1 MLPCNKSFQFI
12 LAMTDIGDFNVLH
25 PTHCCR
31 TLLVHVRKCF
41 TMANMSKRC
50 LPTCAFAGLLTV
62 LPHVQAQEGG
72 TLADYS
78 LEQLADVVV
87 SSVARQETRLSEAPA
102 SVYVISGADI
112 RRSGATSLPEA
123 LRLAPNL
130 QVARADAHDYAISA
144 RGFDSTL
151 ANKMLV
157 LIDGRSVY
165 SPLFSGVFWDT
176 HDVVMADVQR
186 IEVISGPGA
195 TMWGVN
201 AVNGV
206 INIITKSAHDTQGNQ
221 LVLRGGGE
229 GGSASVRHGG
239 ALGNNG
245 YYRAYAKLVRQDDID
260 REDRSVSGT
269 GWRRQQ
275 AGFRAD
281 WDGEHGGTATATT
294 LSGDVYDG
302 KLDEAGEQDT
312 RLGGANV
319 LARSLRTFA
328 DGSTLRLQAYL
339 DHTRREQ
346 VLGTQRLETLDL
358 EAQHNLRLGERHSL
372 AWGGGYRVSRDR
384 IRSSPWLSMLNENK
398 TLRWANLFVQDE
410 VALAGALRAT
420 AGIRAE
426 HNVYTGVEWLP
437 NARLAWHLQ
446 PDALAWAAVSRTV
459 RAPSRIDRD
468 LRLAAGTGPDGSPR
482 YFVEGGPAFQSE
494 TARVFELGYRAQPTP
509 AISYSATLF
518 HSDYDRL
525 RTLELRPGAPAQ
537 FENHADGRASGIEAW
552 ASWQVLRGW
561 RLSGGAV
568 FQNVRVKAEGVNRD
582 WSRFLG
588 MATNDPKHYWS
599 LRSAH
604 ELSADLQLDLA
615 LRHVGRLTQPAVP
628 GYHELD
634 ARIAWQARPNLEL
647 ALVGRNL
654 LHDQHAEFGEPG
666 LRQTFERSLGF
677 SAILQF

>member
-1 MLPCNKSFQFI
+1 
-12 LAMTDIGDFNVLH
+12 
-25 PTHCCR
+25 
-31 TLLVHVRKCF
+31 
-41 TMANMSKRC
+41 MANMLKRC
-50 LPTCAFAGLLTV
+50 LPTCAFAGLFTV
-62 LPHVQAQEGG
+62 FPHVQAQEGG
-72 TLADYS
+72 SLVDYS

-87 SSVARQETRLSEAPA
+87 TSVARQETRLSEAPA
-102 SVYVISGADI
+102 SVFVISGAEI

-144 RGFDSTL
+144 RGFGSAL
-151 ANKMLV
+151 ANKLLV
-157 LIDGRSVY
+157 LVDGRSVY

-176 HDVVMADVQR
+176 NDVVMADVER

-195 TMWGVN
+195 TIWGAN

-206 INIITKSAHDTQGNQ
+206 INIITKSARDTQGSQ
-221 LVLRGGGE
+221 LVLRGGEE
-229 GGSASVRHGG
+229 GASGSVRHGG
-239 ALGNNG
+239 ALGNDG
-245 YYRAYAKLVRQDDID
+245 HYRVYAKLVRHDDIG
-260 REDRSVSGT
+260 REDGSVSGT
-269 GWRRQQ
+269 GWERQQ

-281 WDGEHGGTATATT
+281 WDGEGRSTT
-294 LSGDVYDG
+294 LSGDIYDG
-302 KLDEAGEQDT
+302 KLDEIGERDT
-312 RLGGANV
+312 RLAGANLV
-319 LARSLRTFA
+319 ARSLRTLA

-346 VLGTQRLETLDL
+346 TLGAQRLETIDL
-358 EAQHNLRLGERHSL
+358 EAQHNLRAGARHSL
-372 AWGGGYRVSRDR
+372 AWGGGYRLSRDR

-410 VALAGALRAT
+410 IALGDTLRAT
-420 AGIRAE
+420 AGIKAE
-426 HNVYTGVEWLP
+426 HNVYTGIEWLP
-437 NARLAWHLQ
+437 SARLAWNVR
-446 PDALAWAAVSRTV
+446 PDALAWAALSRTV

-468 LRLAAGTGPDGSPR
+468 LRLAAGTAPNGTPR
-482 YFVEGGPAFQSE
+482 YVVEGGPGFESE
-494 TARVFELGYRAQPTP
+494 TARVIEFGYRAQPTP

-518 HSDYDRL
+518 HSEYDRL

-537 FENHADGRASGIEAW
+537 FENHARGRVSGLETW

-568 FQNVRVKAEGVNRD
+568 FQDVRIESEDASRD
-582 WSRFLG
+582 WSRLLG
-588 MATNDPKHYWS
+588 MASNDPKHYWS

-604 ELSADLQLDLA
+604 ELGADLQLDLS
-615 LRHVGRLTQPAVP
+615 LRHVGKLSRPAVP

-634 ARIAWQARPNLEL
+634 ARLAWQARPNLEL

-666 LRQTFERSLGF
+666 LRQTFERSVGF

>member
-1 MLPCNKSFQFI
+1 
-12 LAMTDIGDFNVLH
+12 
-25 PTHCCR
+25 
-31 TLLVHVRKCF
+31 
-41 TMANMSKRC
+41 MANMLKRC

-62 LPHVQAQEGG
+62 FPHVQAQEGG
-72 TLADYS
+72 SLADYS

-87 SSVARQETRLSEAPA
+87 TSVARQETRLSEAPA
-102 SVYVISGADI
+102 SVFVISGAEI

-144 RGFDSTL
+144 RGFGSTL
-151 ANKMLV
+151 ANKLLV

-176 HDVVMADVQR
+176 NDVVMADVER

-195 TMWGVN
+195 TIWGAN

-206 INIITKSAHDTQGNQ
+206 INIITKSARDTQGSQ
-221 LVLRGGGE
+221 LVLRGGEE
-229 GGSASVRHGG
+229 GASGSVRHGG
-239 ALGNNG
+239 ALGNDG
-245 YYRAYAKLVRQDDID
+245 HYRVYAKLVRHDDIG
-260 REDRSVSGT
+260 REGVSGT
-269 GWRRQQ
+269 GWERQQ

-281 WDGEHGGTATATT
+281 WDGEGRSTT
-294 LSGDVYDG
+294 LSGDIYDG
-302 KLDEAGEQDT
+302 KLDEIGERDT
-312 RLGGANV
+312 RLAGANLV
-319 LARSLRTFA
+319 ARSLRTLA

-346 VLGTQRLETLDL
+346 TLGAQRLETIDL
-358 EAQHNLRLGERHSL
+358 EAQHNLRAGARHSL
-372 AWGGGYRVSRDR
+372 AWGGGYRLSRDR

-410 VALAGALRAT
+410 IALTDSLRAT
-420 AGIRAE
+420 AGIKAE
-426 HNVYTGVEWLP
+426 HNVYTGIEWLP
-437 NARLAWHLQ
+437 SARLAWNVR
-446 PDALAWAAVSRTV
+446 PDALAWAALSRTV

-468 LRLAAGTGPDGSPR
+468 LRLAAGTAPNGTPR
-482 YFVEGGPAFQSE
+482 YVVEGGPGFESE
-494 TARVFELGYRAQPTP
+494 TARVIEFGYRAQPTP

-518 HSDYDRL
+518 HSEYDRL
-525 RTLELRPGAPAQ
+525 RTLELRFGAPAQ
-537 FENHADGRASGIEAW
+537 FENHARGRVSGLETW

-568 FQNVRVKAEGVNRD
+568 FQDVRIQSEDASRD
-582 WSRFLG
+582 WSRLLG
-588 MATNDPKHYWS
+588 MASNDPKHYWS

-604 ELSADLQLDLA
+604 ELGADLQLDLS
-615 LRHVGRLTQPAVP
+615 LRHVGKLSRPAVP

-634 ARIAWQARPNLEL
+634 ARLAWQARPNLEL

-666 LRQTFERSLGF
+666 LRQTFERSVGF

>member
-1 MLPCNKSFQFI
+1 
-12 LAMTDIGDFNVLH
+12 
-25 PTHCCR
+25 
-31 TLLVHVRKCF
+31 
-41 TMANMSKRC
+41 MANMLKRC
-50 LPTCAFAGLLTV
+50 LPTCAFAGLFTV
-62 LPHVQAQEGG
+62 FPHVQAQEGG
-72 TLADYS
+72 ALADYS

-87 SSVARQETRLSEAPA
+87 TSVARQETRLSEAPA
-102 SVYVISGADI
+102 SVFVISGAEI

-144 RGFDSTL
+144 RGFGSAL
-151 ANKMLV
+151 ANKLLV

-176 HDVVMADVQR
+176 NDVVMADVER

-195 TMWGVN
+195 TIWGAN

-206 INIITKSAHDTQGNQ
+206 INIITKSARDTQGSQ
-221 LVLRGGGE
+221 LVLRGGEE
-229 GGSASVRHGG
+229 GASGSVRHGG
-239 ALGNNG
+239 ALGNDG
-245 YYRAYAKLVRQDDID
+245 HYRVYAKLVRHDDIG
-260 REDRSVSGT
+260 REDGSVSGT
-269 GWRRQQ
+269 GWERQQ

-281 WDGEHGGTATATT
+281 WDGEGRSTT
-294 LSGDVYDG
+294 LSGDIYDG
-302 KLDEAGEQDT
+302 KLDEIGERDT
-312 RLGGANV
+312 RLAGANLV
-319 LARSLRTFA
+319 ARSLRTLA

-346 VLGTQRLETLDL
+346 TLGAQRLETIDL
-358 EAQHNLRLGERHSL
+358 EAQHNLRAGARHSL
-372 AWGGGYRVSRDR
+372 AWGGGYRLSRDR

-410 VALAGALRAT
+410 IALTDTLRAT
-420 AGIRAE
+420 AGIKAE
-426 HNVYTGVEWLP
+426 HNVYTGIEWLP
-437 NARLAWHLQ
+437 SARLAWNVR
-446 PDALAWAAVSRTV
+446 PDSLAWAALSRTV

-468 LRLAAGTGPDGSPR
+468 LRLAAGAAPNRTPR
-482 YFVEGGPAFQSE
+482 YFVEGGPGFESE
-494 TARVFELGYRAQPTP
+494 TARVIEFGYRAQPTP

-518 HSDYDRL
+518 HSEYDRL

-537 FENHADGRASGIEAW
+537 FENHARGRVSGLETW

-568 FQNVRVKAEGVNRD
+568 FQDVRIQSEDASRD
-582 WSRFLG
+582 WSRLLG
-588 MATNDPKHYWS
+588 MASNDPKHYWS

-604 ELSADLQLDLA
+604 ELGADLQLDLS
-615 LRHVGRLTQPAVP
+615 LRHVGKLSRPAVP

-634 ARIAWQARPNLEL
+634 ARLAWQARPNLEL

-666 LRQTFERSLGF
+666 LRQTFERSVGF

>member
-1 MLPCNKSFQFI
+1 
-12 LAMTDIGDFNVLH
+12 
-25 PTHCCR
+25 
-31 TLLVHVRKCF
+31 
-41 TMANMSKRC
+41 MANMLKRC

-62 LPHVQAQEGG
+62 FPHVQAQEGG
-72 TLADYS
+72 SLADYS

-87 SSVARQETRLSEAPA
+87 TSVARQETRLSEAPA
-102 SVYVISGADI
+102 SVFVISGAEI

-144 RGFDSTL
+144 RGFGSTL
-151 ANKMLV
+151 ANKLLV

-176 HDVVMADVQR
+176 HDVVMADIER

-195 TMWGVN
+195 TIWGAN

-206 INIITKSAHDTQGNQ
+206 INIITRSARDTQGNR
-221 LVLRGGGE
+221 LVVRGGAE
-229 GGSASVRHGG
+229 GASGSVRHGG
-239 ALGNNG
+239 ELGNG
-245 YYRAYAKLVRQDDID
+245 GHYRAYAKLVRHDDIG
-260 REDRSVSGT
+260 REDGSVSGT

-281 WDGEHGGTATATT
+281 WDGEGRSTT
-294 LSGDVYDG
+294 VSGDVYDG
-302 KLDEAGEQDT
+302 KLDEIGGQDT
-312 RLGGANV
+312 RLDGANLV
-319 LARSLRTFA
+319 ARSLRTLA

-346 VLGTQRLETLDL
+346 TLGAQRLETLDL
-358 EAQHNLRLGERHSL
+358 EAQHNLRAGERHSL
-372 AWGGGYRVSRDR
+372 AWGGGYRISRDR
-384 IRSSPWLSMLNENK
+384 IRSSPWLSMLDENK

-410 VALAGALRAT
+410 IALTGTLRAT
-420 AGIRAE
+420 AGIKAE

-437 NARLAWHLQ
+437 SARLAWQ
-446 PDALAWAAVSRTV
+446 AGPNALAWAALSRTV

-468 LRLAAGTGPDGSPR
+468 LRLAAGAAPGGVPR
-482 YFVEGGPAFQSE
+482 YFVEGGPGFESE
-494 TARVFELGYRAQPTP
+494 TARVVELGYRAQPAP

-518 HSDYDRL
+518 HSEYDRL
-525 RTLELRPGAPAQ
+525 RTLELRPRMPAQ
-537 FENHADGRASGIEAW
+537 FENHAKGRVSGLETW

-568 FQNVRVKAEGVNRD
+568 FQDVRIRTDEASRD
-582 WSRFLG
+582 WSRLLG
-588 MATNDPKHYWS
+588 MASNDPKHYWS

-604 ELSADLQLDLA
+604 ELSADVQLDFA
-615 LRHVGRLTQPAVP
+615 LRRVGRLTRPAVP

-654 LHDQHAEFGEPG
+654 LHNQHAEFGEPG
-666 LRQTFERSLGF
+666 LRQTFERNVGF

>member
-1 MLPCNKSFQFI
+1 
-12 LAMTDIGDFNVLH
+12 
-25 PTHCCR
+25 
-31 TLLVHVRKCF
+31 
-41 TMANMSKRC
+41 MANMLKRC

-62 LPHVQAQEGG
+62 FPHVQAQEGG
-72 TLADYS
+72 SLADYS

-87 SSVARQETRLSEAPA
+87 TSVARQETRLLDAPA
-102 SVYVISGADI
+102 SVFVISGAEI

-144 RGFDSTL
+144 RGFGSTL

-176 HDVVMADVQR
+176 HDVVMADVER

-195 TMWGVN
+195 TIWGAN

-206 INIITKSAHDTQGNQ
+206 INIITKSARDTQGNQ
-221 LVLRGGGE
+221 VVLRGGAD
-229 GGSASVRHGG
+229 GGSGSLRHGG
-239 ALGNNG
+239 ELGNNG
-245 YYRAYAKLVRQDDID
+245 HYRVYAKLVRQDDID

-281 WDGEHGGTATATT
+281 WEDEGATTT

-302 KLDEAGEQDT
+302 KLDEPGQRDT
-312 RLGGANV
+312 NIGGANL
-319 LARSLRTFA
+319 LARVVRTLD

-339 DHTRREQ
+339 DHARREEL
-346 VLGTQRLETLDL
+346 LGAQRLETLDL
-358 EAQHNLRLGERHSL
+358 EAQHNLRLGARHNL

-384 IRSSPWLSMLNENK
+384 IRSSPWLSMLDENR

-410 VALAGALRAT
+410 IALGDTLRAT

-426 HNVYTGVEWLP
+426 HNIYTGVEWLP
-437 NARLAWHLQ
+437 SARLAWNVQ
-446 PDALAWAAVSRTV
+446 PNALAWAAVSRTV

-468 LRLAAGTGPDGSPR
+468 LRLAAGTAPDGTPR
-482 YFVEGGPAFQSE
+482 YFVEGGPGFDAE
-494 TARVFELGYRAQPTP
+494 TARVIEFGYRAQPTP
-509 AISYSATLF
+509 AVSYSATLF

-525 RTLELRPGAPAQ
+525 RTLEVRTGAPAR
-537 FENHADGRASGIEAW
+537 FENRADGRASGLEAW

-568 FQNVRVKAEGVNRD
+568 FQSVRVKADSGSRD

-588 MATNDPKHYWS
+588 MAPNDPKRYWS

-604 ELSADLQLDLA
+604 ELAADLQLDLS
-615 LRHVGRLTQPAVP
+615 LRHVGKLTRPAVP

-666 LRQTFERSLGF
+666 LRQTFARSVGF

>member
-1 MLPCNKSFQFI
+1 ML
-12 LAMTDIGDFNVLH
+12 
-25 PTHCCR
+25 
-31 TLLVHVRKCF
+31 
-41 TMANMSKRC
+41 KRR

-72 TLADYS
+72 SLADYS

-87 SSVARQETRLSEAPA
+87 TSVARRETRLSEAPA
-102 SVYVISGADI
+102 SVFVISGADI

-130 QVARADAHDYAISA
+130 QVARANAHDYAISA
-144 RGFDSTL
+144 RGFGSTL
-151 ANKMLV
+151 ANKLLV

-176 HDVVMADVQR
+176 QDVVMADIER

-195 TMWGVN
+195 TIWGAN

-206 INIITKSAHDTQGNQ
+206 INIITKSARDTQGNQ
-221 LVLRGGGE
+221 LVVRGGAE
-229 GGSASVRHGG
+229 GASASLRHGG
-239 ALGNNG
+239 TLGDNG
-245 YYRAYAKLVRQDDID
+245 HFRTYAKLVRHDDIG
-260 REDRSVSGT
+260 REDGSVSGT
-269 GWRRQQ
+269 GWERQQ

-281 WDGEHGGTATATT
+281 WEEGGRTTT

-302 KLDEAGEQDT
+302 KLDESGAQDT
-312 RLGGANV
+312 RLAGANLV
-319 LARSLRTFA
+319 ARSLRTLA

-346 VLGTQRLETLDL
+346 ILGAQRLETVDV
-358 EAQHNLRLGERHSL
+358 EVQHNLKAGARHNL
-372 AWGGGYRVSRDR
+372 AWGGGYRLSRDR
-384 IRSSPWLSMLNENK
+384 FRSSPWLSLLNEDQ
-398 TLRWANLFVQDE
+398 TLRWANVFVQDE
-410 VALAGALRAT
+410 IALGGTLRAT
-420 AGIRAE
+420 AGIKAE
-426 HNVYTGVEWLP
+426 HNDYTGVEWLP
-437 NARLAWHLQ
+437 SARLAWKAG
-446 PDALAWAAVSRTV
+446 PDALAWAALSRTV

-468 LRLAAGTGPDGSPR
+468 LRMAAGTAPDGTPR
-482 YFVEGGPAFQSE
+482 YFVEGGPGFASE
-494 TARVFELGYRAQPTP
+494 TARVIELGYRAQPTP

-518 HSDYDRL
+518 HSDYERL

-537 FENHADGRASGIEAW
+537 FDNHAAGRVSGLETW

-561 RLSGGAV
+561 RLAGGAV
-568 FQNVRVKAEGVNRD
+568 FQDVRIRTDDGIRD
-582 WSRFLG
+582 ASRLLG
-588 MATNDPKHYWS
+588 MASNDPRHYWS

-604 ELSADLQLDLA
+604 ELGADLQLDFS
-615 LRHVGRLTQPAVP
+615 LRHVGKLTRPAVP

-634 ARIAWQARPNLEL
+634 ARVAWQARPNLEL
-647 ALVGRNL
+647 ALIGRNL

-666 LRQTFERSLGF
+666 VRQTFERSVSV

>member
-1 MLPCNKSFQFI
+1 
-12 LAMTDIGDFNVLH
+12 
-25 PTHCCR
+25 
-31 TLLVHVRKCF
+31 
-41 TMANMSKRC
+41 MANMLKKC

-62 LPHVQAQEGG
+62 FPDVQAQEGG
-72 TLADYS
+72 TLADYTI
-78 LEQLADVVV
+78 EQLTDVVV
-87 SSVARQETRLSEAPA
+87 TSVARQETRLSEAPA
-102 SVYVISGADI
+102 SVFVISGAEI

-144 RGFDSTL
+144 RGFGSTL

-165 SPLFSGVFWDT
+165 SPLFSGVFWDS
-176 HDVVMADVQR
+176 HDVVMADIER

-195 TMWGVN
+195 TIWGAN

-206 INIITKSAHDTQGNQ
+206 INIITKSARDSQGNQ
-221 LVLRGGGE
+221 LVLRGGAAGAS
-229 GGSASVRHGG
+229 GSVRHGG
-239 ALGNNG
+239 QLGNNG
-245 YYRAYAKLVRQDDID
+245 HYRVYAKLVRHDDVG
-260 REDRSVSGT
+260 REDGSVSGT

-281 WDGEHGGTATATT
+281 WEDEARSTT

-302 KLDEAGEQDT
+302 KLDEAGAQDT
-312 RLGGANV
+312 RLGGANL
-319 LARSLRTFA
+319 LARSVRTL
-328 DGSTLRLQAYL
+328 DGGGTLRLQAYL

-346 VLGTQRLETLDL
+346 TLGTQRLETLDL
-358 EAQHNLRLGERHSL
+358 EAQHNLHLGERHSL

-384 IRSSPWLSMLNENK
+384 IRSSPWLSMLNANR
-398 TLRWANLFVQDE
+398 TLRWANVFVQDE
-410 VALAGALRAT
+410 VRLGSTLRAT
-420 AGIRAE
+420 AGVKAE
-426 HNVYTGVEWLP
+426 HNIYTGVEWLP
-437 NARLAWHLQ
+437 SARLAWNVQ
-446 PDALAWAAVSRTV
+446 PNALAWAALSRTV
-459 RAPSRIDRD
+459 RAPARFDRD
-468 LRLAAGTGPDGSPR
+468 LRLAAGTAADGSPR
-482 YFVEGGPAFQSE
+482 YVVDGGPDFQAE
-494 TARVFELGYRAQPTP
+494 TARVIELGYRAQPAP
-509 AISYSATLF
+509 ALSYSATLF
-518 HSDYDRL
+518 HSDYERL
-525 RTLELRPGAPAQ
+525 RTLAMRPGAPAH
-537 FENHADGRASGIEAW
+537 FENRAQGRASGLEAW

-561 RLSGGAV
+561 RLLGGAV
-568 FQNVRVKAEGVNRD
+568 FQDVRIKTEGLSRD
-582 WSRFLG
+582 WSRLLG
-588 MATNDPKHYWS
+588 MAPNDPKRYWS

-604 ELSADLQLDLA
+604 ELGADLQLDLA
-615 LRHVGRLTQPAVP
+615 LRHVGKLTRPAVP

>member
-1 MLPCNKSFQFI
+1 ML
-12 LAMTDIGDFNVLH
+12 
-25 PTHCCR
+25 
-31 TLLVHVRKCF
+31 
-41 TMANMSKRC
+41 KRR

-72 TLADYS
+72 SLADYS

-87 SSVARQETRLSEAPA
+87 TSVARRETRLSEAPA
-102 SVYVISGADI
+102 SVFVISGADI

-130 QVARADAHDYAISA
+130 QVARANAHDYAISA
-144 RGFDSTL
+144 RGFGSTL
-151 ANKMLV
+151 ANKLLV

-176 HDVVMADVQR
+176 QDVVMADIER

-195 TMWGVN
+195 TIWGAN

-206 INIITKSAHDTQGNQ
+206 INIITKSARDTQGNQ
-221 LVLRGGGE
+221 LVVRGGAE
-229 GGSASVRHGG
+229 GASASLRHGG
-239 ALGNNG
+239 ALGDNG
-245 YYRAYAKLVRQDDID
+245 HFRAYAKLVRHDDIG
-260 REDRSVSGT
+260 REDGSVSGT
-269 GWRRQQ
+269 GWERQQ
-275 AGFRAD
+275 AGLRAD
-281 WDGEHGGTATATT
+281 WEEGGRTTT
-294 LSGDVYDG
+294 LSGDVYEG
-302 KLDEAGEQDT
+302 RLDESSAQDT
-312 RLGGANV
+312 RLAGANLV
-319 LARSLRTFA
+319 ARSLRTLA

-346 VLGTQRLETLDL
+346 ILGAQRLETVDV
-358 EAQHNLRLGERHSL
+358 EVQHNLKAGARHSL
-372 AWGGGYRVSRDR
+372 AWGGGYRLSRDR
-384 IRSSPWLSMLNENK
+384 FRSSPWLSLLNEDQ

-410 VALAGALRAT
+410 IALGGTLRAT
-420 AGIRAE
+420 AGIKAE
-426 HNVYTGVEWLP
+426 HNDYTGVEWLP
-437 NARLAWHLQ
+437 SARLAWKAG
-446 PDALAWAAVSRTV
+446 PDGLAWAALSRTV

-468 LRLAAGTGPDGSPR
+468 LRLAAGTAADGTPR
-482 YFVEGGPAFQSE
+482 YFVEGGPGFASE
-494 TARVFELGYRAQPTP
+494 TARVIELGYRAQPTP

-518 HSDYDRL
+518 HSDYERL
-525 RTLELRPGAPAQ
+525 RTLELRPNAPAQ
-537 FENHADGRASGIEAW
+537 FDNHAAGRVSGLETW

-561 RLSGGAV
+561 RLAGGAV
-568 FQNVRVKAEGVNRD
+568 FQDVRIRTEDGIRD
-582 WSRFLG
+582 ASRLLG
-588 MATNDPKHYWS
+588 MASNDPRHYWS

-604 ELSADLQLDLA
+604 ELGTDLQLDFS
-615 LRHVGRLTQPAVP
+615 LRHVGKLTRPAVP

-666 LRQTFERSLGF
+666 VRQTFERSVSV

>member
-1 MLPCNKSFQFI
+1 
-12 LAMTDIGDFNVLH
+12 
-25 PTHCCR
+25 
-31 TLLVHVRKCF
+31 
-41 TMANMSKRC
+41 MANMLKKC

-62 LPHVQAQEGG
+62 FPDVQAQEGG

-78 LEQLADVVV
+78 LEQLADVLVT
-87 SSVARQETRLSEAPA
+87 SVARQETRLSEAPA
-102 SVYVISGADI
+102 SVFVISGADI

-144 RGFDSTL
+144 RGFGSTL

-176 HDVVMADVQR
+176 HDVVMADVER

-195 TMWGVN
+195 TIWGAN
-201 AVNGV
+201 AMNGV
-206 INIITKSAHDTQGNQ
+206 INIITKSARDSQGNQ
-221 LVLRGGGE
+221 LVLRGGAE
-229 GGSASVRHGG
+229 GASGSVRHGG
-239 ALGNNG
+239 EFKGNG
-245 YYRAYAKLVRQDDID
+245 HYRVYAKLVRHDDIG
-260 REDRSVSGT
+260 REDGSVSGT
-269 GWRRQQ
+269 GWKRQQ
-275 AGFRAD
+275 AGFRTD
-281 WDGEHGGTATATT
+281 WEDEGRTT
-294 LSGDVYDG
+294 TFSGDVYDG
-302 KLDEAGEQDT
+302 KLDEASQPDT
-312 RLGGANV
+312 RIAGANL
-319 LARSLRTFA
+319 LARSVRILD

-339 DHTRREQ
+339 DHARREQ
-346 VLGTQRLETLDL
+346 TLGTQRLETVDL
-358 EAQHNLRLGERHSL
+358 EAQHNLRLGGRHNL

-384 IRSSPWLSMLNENK
+384 IRSSPWLSMLNANK
-398 TLRWANLFVQDE
+398 TLRWGNLFVQDE
-410 VALAGALRAT
+410 IALSGTLRAS
-420 AGIRAE
+420 AGIKAE

-437 NARLAWHLQ
+437 SARLAWNLE
-446 PDALAWAAVSRTV
+446 PNALAWAAVSRTV

-468 LRLAAGTGPDGSPR
+468 LRLAAGTAPDGTPR
-482 YFVEGGPAFQSE
+482 YYVEGGPHFESE
-494 TARVFELGYRAQPTP
+494 TARVIELGYRAQPTP

-525 RTLELRPGAPAQ
+525 RTLALRPGAPAQ
-537 FENHADGRASGIEAW
+537 FENRAEGRAGGIEAW
-552 ASWQVLRGW
+552 ASWQALRGW

-568 FQNVRVKAEGVNRD
+568 FQDVSVKADGVARD
-582 WSRFLG
+582 WSRLLG
-588 MATNDPKHYWS
+588 MAPNDPKHYWS

-604 ELSADLQLDLA
+604 ELSADLQLDFA
-615 LRHVGRLTQPAVP
+615 LRHVGKLTRPAVP

-654 LHDQHAEFGEPG
+654 LHKRHAEFGEPG
-666 LRQTFERSLGF
+666 LRQTFERNLGF